1 MAYTDPIT
9 VSIGDVGHAA
19 DWNTYIRDNF
29 RSSMHLL
36 AYKSADES
44 TNTDTTLSNDSAL
57 FFAMGANDIWYVN
70 VGLMF
75 NDASSS
81 VADIKIAF
89 TFPSGSLALYTIYPD
104 NSGALNFFEW
114 RVSGTGA
121 ALNATNVDRFVTI
134 AGIATN
140 GATPG
145 NLQLQWAQ
153 NASSGSSLTVK
164 KGSNITGFKLA

>member
-9 VSIGDVGHAA
+9 VNVGDTGHAA

-29 RSSMHLL
+29 RASVHPL
-36 AYKSADES
+36 AYKSADEPVTS
-44 TNTDTTLSNDSAL
+44 TTLQNDDHL

-70 VGLMF
+70 FGLLV

-81 VADIKIAF
+81 TADIKLAF
-89 TFPSGSLALYTIYPD
+89 TFPSGSIALYTVYPD
-104 NSGALNFFEW
+104 NAGALNWFEW
-114 RVSGTGA
+114 RVSGTSA
-121 ALNATNVDRFVTI
+121 AINATNVDRFVSIT
-134 AGIATN
+134 GVATN

-153 NASSGSSLTVK
+153 NVSNASAVTMK
-164 KGSNITGFKLA
+164 KGSHILGFKLA